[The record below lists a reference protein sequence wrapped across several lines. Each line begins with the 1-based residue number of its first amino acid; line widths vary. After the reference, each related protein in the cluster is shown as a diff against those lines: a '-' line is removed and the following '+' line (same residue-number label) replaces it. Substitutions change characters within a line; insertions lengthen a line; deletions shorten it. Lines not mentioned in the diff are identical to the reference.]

1 MEFLYHI
8 SWWRSVNDANDQ
20 KLQDRSSTCSHLVW
34 TQIEAKTS
42 QDYMNIKLCRTVS
55 LPKTPATIY
64 SSNSIDFLGIETL
77 IHWRHKERSPKRRQ
91 NTPSDVQRSVM
102 TVFTRHKNLFFSPHA
117 CMARHRHFVS
127 MTTSRLLWI
136 AGHKYES
143 NWSMSLALYAY
154 LVIYWWLV
162 TSSIEF
168 MHWLWKFRFLCEQF

>member
-1 MEFLYHI
+1 MECKHSIIAWCLPLWNISLAVLYHI

-127 MTTSRLLWI
+127 MTTSRLCVFYVPATVFSWLSYI
-136 AGHKYES
+136 A
-143 NWSMSLALYAY
+143 
-154 LVIYWWLV
+154 
-162 TSSIEF
+162 
-168 MHWLWKFRFLCEQF
+168 